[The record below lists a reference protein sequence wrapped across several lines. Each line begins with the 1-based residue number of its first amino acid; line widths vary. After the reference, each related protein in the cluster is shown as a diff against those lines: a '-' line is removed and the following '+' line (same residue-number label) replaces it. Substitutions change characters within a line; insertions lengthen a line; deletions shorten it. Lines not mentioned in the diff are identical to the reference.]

1 MRTIVKAVALTALLA
16 FAAGFAAGWA
26 WRRHTHPTAA
36 EGFEAATKGLFG
48 K

>member
-1 MRTIVKAVALTALLA
+1 MVALIALLA
-16 FAAGFAAGWA
+16 GAAGFAAGWA

-36 EGFEAATKGLFG
+36 ESFDEASRGLRQGLFG